1 MKGEKKPL
9 APTKRWK
16 RGQSCVSNPEYRKF
30 RDAAKKKQSSG
41 FQFSSKSNSL
51 IYFIGDACTYL
62 YISQHLA

>member
-30 RDAAKKKQSSG
+30 RDAAKKTQSSG
-41 FQFSSKSNSL
+41 FQFSSKSESL
-51 IYFIGDACTYL
+51 GILQTVLICIFIDT
-62 YISQHLA
+62 